1 MSEISNTST
10 TLFAREV
17 KVRTLQYKV
26 TIFIIALGIFVA
38 WPFLTNIWSQYQ
50 TAKNT
55 NQTLVQEI
63 QKKDANRQEVI
74 QDISLL
80 KQVSSDA
87 EKNTILQCYNTN
99 CSNLPEA
106 LRNEPQKSIFKAF
119 LQLQQPTQTKFA
131 IDQKKIL
138 AYLNEFLVKSADGS
152 GLNWQIK
159 SISFWTTQKIQS
171 TKLIRVPM
179 SVTMTFPNKQGL
191 LWFLRN
197 IEQLISP
204 TVPMLWIVQSVTY
217 DIVKTDVSQDVVVII
232 DIYMLEQ

>member
-17 KVRTLQYKV
+17 KVRTLQYKLTV
-26 TIFIIALGIFVA
+26 FIIALGLFVA
-38 WPFLTNIWSQYQ
+38 WPFLTDLWSRYQ
-50 TAKNT
+50 TTQDTNT
-55 NQTLVQEI
+55 TLTQEI
-63 QKKDANRQEVI
+63 EKKDIQRQEII

-80 KQVSSDA
+80 KQVSSDT

-106 LRNEPQKSIFKAF
+106 LRNEPQKSVFKAF

-138 AYLNEFLVKSADGS
+138 AYLNEFLIKSSDGN
-152 GLNWQIK
+152 GVNWQIK
-159 SISFWTTQKIQS
+159 AISFGTTQKIQA

-191 LWFLRN
+191 LGFLRN

-204 TVPMLWIVQSVTY
+204 TVPMLGVVQSVTY